1 MQSGT
6 GKIKDPDNGWS
17 DDVENVLESIR
28 HNASVLSNHHKKNY
42 TYYNGQLKYYKIP
55 VIIISG
61 LNSVTAVGL
70 QPYIDQQHI
79 SVTNCLLALLCG
91 IIGSIELFLGI
102 SSGAEAELKSSKDF
116 YLLSIDIYLTLTLD
130 RERRPPAKTYL
141 DHKYSE
147 YADLFRGS
155 ALIQKKIIDKLST
168 VELVRTKKSSVL
180 DEPLG
185 TRSSPSDF
193 RSRMF
198 GNAFRG
204 VTPPQPLEL
213 ASRALTDVAID
224 IVDDTSRELTR
235 QLRVPINDGRKIAN
249 DVSRELVSQLEVPIN
264 DGRRIVDDAVSEDV
278 DTELASILDD
288 SV

>member
-61 LNSVTAVGL
+61 FNSVTAVGL
-70 QPYIDQQHI
+70 QPYVAQQHI
-79 SVTNCLLALLCG
+79 SVTNCLLALLVG

-102 SSGAEAELKSSKDF
+102 SAGAESELKASKDF

-180 DEPLG
+180 DEPLDI
-185 TRSSPSDF
+185 RSSPSDL
-193 RSRMF
+193 RTRIF
-198 GNAFRG
+198 GNVFRG
-204 VTPPQPLEL
+204 VTPPLEL
-213 ASRALTDVAID
+213 ASRTPTDVSIE
-224 IVDDTSRELTR
+224 IVNDASRELTR
-235 QLRVPINDGRKIAN
+235 QL
-249 DVSRELVSQLEVPIN
+249 QVPIN
-264 DGRRIVDDAVSEDV
+264 DGRRIVNDVLPEDV
-278 DTELASILDD
+278 DTELATILDD
-288 SV
+288 IEV